1 MSQARGQKRVW
12 LAGSAW
18 GGGQGGAAA
27 AAETRG
33 GDEQREGDGGPRA
46 GACSRGARGEVDNE
60 ERQRQERNLAG
71 THSKTNGKKNGV
83 EARGRERA
91 RKMKK

>member
-1 MSQARGQKRVW
+1 
-12 LAGSAW
+12 
-18 GGGQGGAAA
+18 
-27 AAETRG
+27 
-33 GDEQREGDGGPRA
+33 
-46 GACSRGARGEVDNE
+46 VDNE